1 MVDTAKYFRGL
12 NDTILDAHRVSHVPS
27 FKFESVEVYNVN
39 ISRKS
44 SNIHLAK
51 YSDTP
56 SYDAQDDAIGQ
67 ELELLHYRLG
77 H

>member
-12 NDTILDAHRVSHVPS
+12 NDPILDALRVSHVPS
-27 FKFESVEVYNVN
+27 FKFESVEVYIVN

-44 SNIHLAK
+44 SNIHPK

>member
-12 NDTILDAHRVSHVPS
+12 NVTILVALRVSHVPS
-27 FKFESVEVYNVN
+27 FKVEVYIVN

-44 SNIHLAK
+44 SNIYPK

-56 SYDAQDDAIGQ
+56 SYGAQDDAIGQ
-67 ELELLHYRLG
+67 ELELLHRLG